1 MKVEEEFK
9 QELDNIKLA
18 IIGLGYV
25 GLPLAI
31 EFAKKRRV
39 IGFDTSLPRIEQ
51 LKEGFDKTLEISKE
65 ELIKTENL
73 SFTSNIKDISH
84 VNTYIVTVPT
94 PINADKSPDLNPLF
108 KASESL
114 GKLLNKGDL
123 VIYESTVY
131 PGMTEEECVPI
142 LERAS
147 GLKFNKEFFVGYSPE
162 RINPGD
168 KEHRLNSIVKVTSGS
183 TEEIAE
189 LVDSLY
195 KEIITAGTYKADSII
210 VAEAAKVIEN
220 TQRDLNIAFV
230 NELAIIFNKM
240 GIDTETVLKTAAT
253 KWNFLDFKPGIVG
266 GHCIGVDPY
275 YLTYKAKSL
284 GYNPEIILAGRKLN
298 DSMGIFISEKMSQAM
313 KNKGIEIKGS
323 NVLVAGLSFKEN
335 CNDLRNSRVVD
346 IISQLKNLNI
356 EVDIY
361 DPWVD
366 QSEAESEYNLK
377 LIESPK
383 TDNYEGI
390 IVAVAH
396 DKFKNAGSHFFH
408 DLGKQ
413 NHVLFDLKGIFS
425 LDESDL
431 RL

>member
-1 MKVEEEFK
+1 M
-9 QELDNIKLA
+9 
-18 IIGLGYV
+18 
-25 GLPLAI
+25 
-31 EFAKKRRV
+31 
-39 IGFDTSLPRIEQ
+39 
-51 LKEGFDKTLEISKE
+51 
-65 ELIKTENL
+65 
-73 SFTSNIKDISH
+73 
-84 VNTYIVTVPT
+84 
-94 PINADKSPDLNPLF
+94 
-108 KASESL
+108 
-114 GKLLNKGDL
+114 
-123 VIYESTVY
+123 
-131 PGMTEEECVPI
+131 
-142 LERAS
+142 
-147 GLKFNKEFFVGYSPE
+147 
-162 RINPGD
+162 
-168 KEHRLNSIVKVTSGS
+168 
-183 TEEIAE
+183 
-189 LVDSLY
+189 
-195 KEIITAGTYKADSII
+195 
-210 VAEAAKVIEN
+210 AEAAKVIEN